1 MVLESRKASF
11 KKGIDSTESR
21 RRRDDTRLT
30 LRKNK
35 REEGLAKR
43 RAMGAATVGAI
54 PSNSTEQLISAEND
68 STPVV
73 GVSGKK
79 VFTVA
84 DIPSLLPVLTNQASD
99 NDSLLEAVKGFR
111 RMLSVET
118 NPPVKEVL
126 DCGAM
131 TYFIKLLERTDFEMI
146 QFEAAWA
153 LTNIAS
159 TEHTA
164 TVADAG
170 AIPSLVQLL
179 RSPNA
184 DVREQSAWCLGNV
197 AGDSTALRDFVLSAG
212 AMEPLL
218 LNVAHPASKSCLLN
232 AVWTLSNF
240 CRGQPQPDLS
250 VVGQAIPHLAAILQ
264 GENRDAMMDAC
275 WALSYLSDGSDDRV
289 QAVIDA
295 GVVPRL
301 VFLLSDDD
309 TSIVTPALRT
319 LGNMVSGTD
328 VQTQA
333 ILNAGVLE
341 HVGSL
346 LAHTKKNVRRDTC
359 WLLSNIAAGT
369 HGQISTLLE
378 SRQEIMAIV
387 NAMKA
392 EVWYVRKEAAWVIC
406 NIATGGSDYHV
417 RCLVDLFVIDAL
429 CDILDVADAKI
440 TLVALDAIKSI
451 LKVGDYISFIDEAGG
466 IDQLE
471 SLLDHENDEVYQKA
485 IEIIDEFFGVD
496 DDVADEL
503 VPEQSE
509 NTYSFGVSNNM
520 KSNAG
525 EAPQGQPLGMF
536 NFSG

>member
-164 TVADAG
+164 TVAEAG

-218 LNVAHPASKSCLLN
+218 LNVAQPASDSLLLN

-240 CRGQPQPDLS
+240 CRGKPQPDLS
-250 VVGQAIPHLAAILQ
+250 VVGQAIPALAGILQ
-264 GENRDAMMDAC
+264 GENRNAMMDAC
-275 WALSYLSDGSDDRV
+275 WALSYLSDGSDDRI
-289 QAVIDA
+289 QAVINA

-301 VFLLSDDD
+301 VSLLSDANS
-309 TSIVTPALRT
+309 SIVTPALRT
-319 LGNMVSGTD
+319 LGNMVSGSDT
-328 VQTQA
+328 QTQA
-333 ILNAGVLE
+333 VLDAGVLQ

-346 LAHTKKNVRRDTC
+346 LAHNKKNVRKETC

-369 HGQISTLLE
+369 HGQIGTLLE
-378 SRQEIMAIV
+378 SRQDMSSVI
-387 NAMKA
+387 NAVRT
-392 EVWYVRKEAAWVIC
+392 EVWDVRKEAAWVVC
-406 NIATGGSDYHV
+406 NIATGGAEYHV
-417 RCLVDLFVIDAL
+417 KCLVDLGAIVAL
-429 CDILDVADAKI
+429 CEILDVADAKI

-451 LKVGDYISFIDEAGG
+451 LKVGDYTSFVDEAGG
-466 IDQLE
+466 IEAIE
-471 SLLDHENDEVYQKA
+471 SLQHHENEEVYEKA
-485 IEIIDEFFGVD
+485 VEIIEEFFGAD
-496 DDVADEL
+496 DDIADEL
-503 VPEQSE
+503 VPEASE
-509 NTYSFGVSNNM
+509 NTYSFGVSDKMANNV
-520 KSNAG
+520 

-536 NFSG
+536 NFSS